1 MKTSTLRRKRVVL
14 PALAAVAVLA
24 VGGTVWAASA
34 DDVSGDERDRVA
46 AAATKAAGG
55 GEAVEVEKADDPGEA
70 YEVEVRLA
78 DGTEVDVTL
87 DADLGVVTKDRD
99 DDRDDADDD
108 AGEADDRADDRA
120 DDGGE
125 QPEADDR
132 AMTAA
137 ERASAEKA
145 ALAAVGS
152 GTVIDI
158 DPSDDPGVAYEAEVR
173 DAKGVE
179 WDVDLA
185 ADFTLVAKNADR

>member
-14 PALAAVAVLA
+14 PALATVAVLA

-34 DDVSGDERDRVA
+34 DDVTGAERDRVA

-55 GEAVEVEKADDPGEA
+55 GEALEIEKADDPGEA

-87 DADLGVVTKDRD
+87 DCDLGVVATDRDDRD
-99 DDRDDADDD
+99 DDRDDRDDD
-108 AGEADDRADDRA
+108 RDEGDEAGEAPDADDRVL
-120 DDGGE
+120 G
-125 QPEADDR
+125 
-132 AMTAA
+132 AA
-137 ERASAEKA
+137 ERTSAEKA

-152 GTVIDI
+152 GTVVDV

-179 WDVDLA
+179 WEVDLA
-185 ADFTLVAKNADR
+185 ADFSVVAKNADR

>member
-14 PALAAVAVLA
+14 PALATVAVLA

-34 DDVSGDERDRVA
+34 DDVTGAERDRVA

-55 GEAVEVEKADDPGEA
+55 GEALEIEKADDPGEA

-87 DADLGVVTKDRD
+87 DRDLGVVATDRDDRDDDRDDRD
-99 DDRDDADDD
+99 DDRDDA
-108 AGEADDRADDRA
+108 GEAPDADDRVL
-120 DDGGE
+120 G
-125 QPEADDR
+125 
-132 AMTAA
+132 AA
-137 ERASAEKA
+137 ERTSAEKA

-152 GTVIDI
+152 GTVVDV

-179 WDVDLA
+179 WEVDLA
-185 ADFTLVAKNADR
+185 TDFSVVAKNADR

>member
-14 PALAAVAVLA
+14 PALATVAVLA

-34 DDVSGDERDRVA
+34 DDVTGAERDRVA

-55 GEAVEVEKADDPGEA
+55 GEALEIEKADDPGEA

-87 DADLGVVTKDRD
+87 DRDLGVVATDRDDRDDDRDDRD
-99 DDRDDADDD
+99 DDRDDA
-108 AGEADDRADDRA
+108 GEAPDADDRVL
-120 DDGGE
+120 G
-125 QPEADDR
+125 
-132 AMTAA
+132 AA
-137 ERASAEKA
+137 ERTSAEKA

-152 GTVIDI
+152 GTVVDV

-179 WDVDLA
+179 WEVDLA
-185 ADFTLVAKNADR
+185 ADFSVVAKNADR

>member
-1 MKTSTLRRKRVVL
+1 MKTSPLRRKRVIL
-14 PALAAVAVLA
+14 PALATVAVLA

-34 DDVSGDERDRVA
+34 DDVNGDERDRVA

-78 DGTEVDVTL
+78 DGSEVDVTL
-87 DADLGVVTKDRD
+87 DADLGVVAKDRD
-99 DDRDDADDD
+99 DQEDADDADDADD
-108 AGEADDRADDRA
+108 AGERPDADDRAL
-120 DDGGE
+120 
-125 QPEADDR
+125 
-132 AMTAA
+132 TAA

-152 GTVIDI
+152 GTVVDV

-185 ADFTLVAKNADR
+185 ADFTLVAKQADR